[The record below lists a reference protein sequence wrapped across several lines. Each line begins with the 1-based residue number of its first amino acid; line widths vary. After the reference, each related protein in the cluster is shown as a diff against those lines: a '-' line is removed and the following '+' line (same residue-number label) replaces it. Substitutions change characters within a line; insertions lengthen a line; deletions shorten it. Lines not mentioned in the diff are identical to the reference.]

1 MLEEYDSKKSFP
13 SAVAEQLKS
22 YVYVLRD
29 PDSKKIFYVGKGTGD
44 RVFAHAN
51 GALQYEGQSIKN
63 DVILSILQRGSKV
76 ETIILQHGL
85 SDHEN
90 SELSHAHQTESA
102 IYGMFSLLDPALD
115 NSQFSLTNLVVPPS
129 YREFGMKST
138 DELIA
143 QYGEPA
149 ETSQIPHN
157 SMLIKM
163 TKTWSLGMSA
173 DDVYEFTRGWWPL
186 SLNRASK
193 VRYVFA
199 IPNFVIRAVYEVQEN
214 GWRYRVRGDRDWQH
228 DVGKNPRVGFDGVDV
243 TARFSHLVN
252 KSVLHEYGEGQAKRS
267 STKYLDDISLKEL
280 NRRNLEP
287 WWNFR
292 QG

>member
-1 MLEEYDSKKSFP
+1 LQ
-13 SAVAEQLKS
+13 A

-51 GALQYEGQSIKN
+51 GALEYEGLSIKN
-63 DVILSILQRGSKV
+63 DVIRSIIQRGREV

-85 SDHEN
+85 SDHEDSN
-90 SELSHAHQTESA
+90 LSHAHQTESA
-102 IYGMFSLLDPALD
+102 LYGLFCLLDPALD
-115 NSQFSLTNLVVPPS
+115 NSQFSLTNLVVPPT
-129 YREFGMKST
+129 YHEFGLKST
-138 DELIA
+138 EDLVA

-173 DDVYEFTRGWWPL
+173 QDVYEFTRGWWPL
-186 SLNRASK
+186 SFHRASK

-199 IPNFVIRAVYEVQEN
+199 IPNFVIRAVYEVPKN
-214 GWRYRVRGDRDWQH
+214 GWRYRVKGDRDWQH

-243 TARFSHLVN
+243 TDRFPHLVN
-252 KSVLHEYGEGQAKRS
+252 KSVLHVYGEGQAKRS
-267 STKYLDDISLKEL
+267 STKYLDDVSVKGLKKF
-280 NRRNLEP
+280 NLRP
-287 WWNFR
+287 WWNFP
-292 QG
+292 QS